1 VATPRIADQIGR
13 VLGRRYRLV
22 APIGTGASAHVYVA
36 DDVEL
41 RRRVAVKV
49 LHPALAEDESFLRRF
64 RAEAQAVAGLR
75 HPHIMQVYDWGQDLD
90 GPFLVLEHLAGG
102 SLRDL
107 LDGGHRLSIS
117 QALNVGLEA
126 ARGLDY
132 AHRRGLVHRD
142 IKPAN
147 LLFDEEGRLSIADF
161 GLARA
166 LAEAAWTEPAGAVLG
181 TARYASP
188 EQARGSRVDGKADVY
203 ALALTMVEAVTGRVP
218 FASDTT
224 IATLMARVDRPL
236 EVPEELGPLVPVLAE
251 AGVADPA
258 GRLDAGELARQL
270 EAAAADLPRPRP
282 LPLADPVPPTA
293 IDLRRP
299 ADHDD
304 LTFIG
309 DAPTTT
315 TAATTA
321 TGASGAAAVTA
332 GGGPRLFD
340 VEAVPPPAEPE
351 GRRRRRW
358 PILLAI
364 LLALAALAGGGAA
377 LAGAMKP
384 SFPVPDLTGRTL
396 ADARRLAGGEQDFA
410 VVAITE
416 DRYDEEAPKGT
427 IVGQAPA
434 PEAERKQGSTIRV
447 HVSDGPRPRQVPDL
461 TGLTRGQAQAALDAQ
476 GLPLTPKDTFDE
488 SVPKDVVVDWSP
500 KGTTVERGSAVTV
513 TFSKGPEPKALPG
526 FLDKVYD
533 EYVKL
538 LEGLGIKA
546 KKEEAFSDKVEEG
559 KVIGTE
565 PAGPVTPGSEVT
577 VIVSKGPEQVAVPN
591 VSGLSE
597 EDAAAKLEA
606 AGLRLGD
613 RYGPAKRK
621 VFATRPGAGAMVDK
635 GSSVDVYTG

>member
-236 EVPEELGPLVPVLAE
+236 EVPEELGPLVPVLAA